1 MRPKIVE
8 FPALEFSKRATIVV
22 EWKHTFTQHA
32 HIQTHTEITHIHTHI
47 HVQQLHICTHTHE
60 YMNIYTHT
68 SYFVIKKFLLMK
80 S

>member
-8 FPALEFSKRATIVV
+8 FPALEFSEKTTIVV
-22 EWKHTFTQHA
+22 QWKHTFAQHT
-32 HIQTHTEITHIHTHI
+32 HIQTHTEITHIHAHI
-47 HVQQLHICTHTHE
+47 HVQLHICTQTHE

-68 SYFVIKKFLLMK
+68 CYFVIKKFLLMT